1 MNMANLMNIFTKN
14 FSSINTLLQIKKD
27 ATEIKKSLMT
37 TYQNTSVRA
46 SDIRRNNKYI
56 RSVFSWFGHHDDEND
71 EHSSLFHENDDEFD
85 AGFHYAE
92 DDSQESS
99 SVMDA
104 DSMQSISN
112 EVTREMFKIGRKK
125 TESNL
130 QILSEIVT
138 VVDDRSS
145 EIIASL
151 RTIDTSTRIIADKL
165 ELIAR
170 GMETGITRA
179 NKKDFSYKG
188 MLQNSMGR
196 LTLSSISE
204 FAKKNEEH
212 VTKTFIQSLMD
223 ITGVGMLDKQLNETI
238 QSYQHSFWRN
248 SSICHFSENIIE
260 PTVFH
265 QIMISQSKAIIIEHK
280 QFLMV

>member
-1 MNMANLMNIFTKN
+1 M
-14 FSSINTLLQIKKD
+14 QIKKD

-46 SDIRRNNKYI
+46 SNIRRNNKYI
-56 RSVFSWFGHHDDEND
+56 RSVFSWFGYHDDEND
-71 EHSSLFHENDDEFD
+71 EHSSLFRENDDDFD
-85 AGFHYAE
+85 AGFHYTE

-112 EVTREMFKIGRKK
+112 ETTREMFKIGRKK
-125 TESNL
+125 IESNL

-151 RTIDTSTRIIADKL
+151 RTIDTSARIIADKL

-170 GMETGITRA
+170 GMETGITRG
-179 NKKDFSYKG
+179 NKKIF
-188 MLQNSMGR
+188 
-196 LTLSSISE
+196 
-204 FAKKNEEH
+204 H
-212 VTKTFIQSLMD
+212 TKVCCKMT
-223 ITGVGMLDKQLNETI
+223 
-238 QSYQHSFWRN
+238 
-248 SSICHFSENIIE
+248 
-260 PTVFH
+260 
-265 QIMISQSKAIIIEHK
+265 
-280 QFLMV
+280 